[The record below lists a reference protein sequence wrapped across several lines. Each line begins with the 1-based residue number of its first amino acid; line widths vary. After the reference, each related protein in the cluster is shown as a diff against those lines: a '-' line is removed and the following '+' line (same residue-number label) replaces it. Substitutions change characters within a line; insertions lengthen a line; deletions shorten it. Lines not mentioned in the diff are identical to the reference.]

1 VRTTRFDE
9 SLRRIK
15 AERGRTQLALRP
27 RTSLIAAA
35 DPATGACGSLH
46 SFLRDGAARKKIFAR
61 ARLC

>member
-1 VRTTRFDE
+1 LTIDE

-15 AERGRTQLALRP
+15 AERRRTQLALRP

-46 SFLRDGAARKKIFAR
+46 SFLRDGAARKNLRPRPPLLISP
-61 ARLC
+61 